1 MYRFTNRP
9 SQYRLI
15 KQLLPDSELPT
26 LIILKNTVAGF
37 GISYCEASKWKSAPV
52 APEGARV
59 FSVLL
64 LGGLP
69 YYLAPAGLPLPALAS
84 FTL

>member
-37 GISYCEASKWKSAPV
+37 GISYYDASKWKSAPV
-52 APEGARV
+52 APEG
-59 FSVLL
+59 
-64 LGGLP
+64 
-69 YYLAPAGLPLPALAS
+69 
-84 FTL
+84 

>member
-37 GISYCEASKWKSAPV
+37 GISYKDASKWKSAPV
-52 APEGARV
+52 APEG
-59 FSVLL
+59 
-64 LGGLP
+64 
-69 YYLAPAGLPLPALAS
+69 
-84 FTL
+84 